1 MITAACLNPAIDRTV
16 SVPSL
21 VPGGLNRVAA
31 SRSDAGGKG
40 VNVAVTLARLGED
53 AACVAFLPREN
64 GRLIEEKL
72 IAEGVERAAVPLNG
86 AIRTN
91 LKVFDE
97 AKREITEI
105 NESGA
110 PVNEADVSRMA
121 KLLAEYAAKSDF
133 LVLSGSLPPGCPA
146 SFYREVIERAPAT
159 CRCVLDADAN
169 RLREGLKAKPFL
181 IKPNIHE
188 LRELTGEV
196 IDTVADI
203 DRAARSLIAQGVGVV
218 AVSMGGEGAF
228 ITNGETSLLA
238 PRVDVA
244 VRSTVGAGDAMIA
257 GLTAGFSRG
266 LPLNETFRLGVA
278 CATASVMSEGTG
290 LIDRETCDALLN
302 RVVIEAYSALK

>member
-1 MITAACLNPAIDRTV
+1 MITCVCLNPAVDRTV
-16 SVPSL
+16 SVPTL
-21 VPGGLNRVAA
+21 TPGGLNRVAA

-40 VNVAVTLARLGED
+40 VNVAVTLARLGMD
-53 AACVAFLPREN
+53 AACLSFLPREN

-72 IAEGVERAAVPLNG
+72 ASEGVAGASVTLEG

-97 AKREITEI
+97 SRREITEI

-110 PVNEADVSRMA
+110 PVNEKALADMA
-121 KLLAEYAAKSDF
+121 ALIAGYAERSDF
-133 LVLSGSLPPGCPA
+133 LVLSGSLPPGCPP
-146 SFYREVIERAPAT
+146 SFYRDVMESAPRA

-169 RLREGLKAKPFL
+169 RLREGLKARPFL
-181 IKPNIHE
+181 IKPNLHE
-188 LRELTGEV
+188 LRELTGEPLNGLS
-196 IDTVADI
+196 DI
-203 DRAARSLIAQGVGVV
+203 NRAARSLVGQGVGVV

-228 ITNGETSLLA
+228 ITDGRVSLRA

-257 GLTAGFSRG
+257 GLVSGLSRG
-266 LPLNETFRLGVA
+266 LTLEQTFRLGVA

-290 LIDRETCDALLN
+290 LIENTAVQALLPL
-302 RVVIEAYSALK
+302 VKIEILPTE

>member
-1 MITAACLNPAIDRTV
+1 MITCVCLNPAVDRTV
-16 SVPSL
+16 SVPTL
-21 VPGGLNRVAA
+21 TPGGLNRVAA

-40 VNVAVTLARLGED
+40 VNVAVTLARLGMD
-53 AACVAFLPREN
+53 AACLSFLPREN

-72 IAEGVERAAVPLNG
+72 ASEGVAGASVPLEG

-97 AKREITEI
+97 SRREITEI

-110 PVNEADVSRMA
+110 PVNEKALADMA
-121 KLLAEYAAKSDF
+121 ALIASYAERSDF
-133 LVLSGSLPPGCPA
+133 LVLSGSLPPGCPP
-146 SFYREVIERAPAT
+146 SFYRDVMAHAPRA

-169 RLREGLKAKPFL
+169 RLREGLKARPFL
-181 IKPNIHE
+181 IKPNLHE
-188 LRELTGEV
+188 LRELTGKSLNGLS
-196 IDTVADI
+196 DI
-203 DRAARSLIAQGVGVV
+203 DRAARSLVGQGVGVV

-228 ITNGETSLLA
+228 ITDGRVSLRA

-257 GLTAGFSRG
+257 GLVSGLSRG
-266 LPLNETFRLGVA
+266 LTLEETFRLGVA

-290 LIDRETCDALLN
+290 LIENTAVQALLPL
-302 RVVIEAYSALK
+302 VKIEILPTE